1 MTKVVGFFVW
11 KLYIKIERKSF
22 LIKLKLLLMKK
33 RIVNILTI
41 AFVLTT
47 FGFIMDGDAKEPN
60 MLMRFVE
67 FSFMFGVLTVLTV
80 LTSIIY
86 FGINFTKRSFQ
97 KA

>member
-1 MTKVVGFFVW
+1 
-11 KLYIKIERKSF
+11 
-22 LIKLKLLLMKK
+22 MKK
-33 RIVNILTI
+33 RIVNILAL

-67 FSFMFGVLTVLTV
+67 FSFMFGILTV
-80 LTSIIY
+80 LTSLIY
-86 FGINFTKRSFQ
+86 FGINFTKRSLQ